1 MSKKSKLL
9 FRISIGLN
17 LLLIAVIAWGY
28 IKMNFVKE
36 QILHTEVQQ
45 NLVELEGV
53 IANQSEDNWSAPN
66 LVTTE
71 LGDVLNG
78 IWLSIITG
86 EDLGTLSR
94 SDKEILNHLY
104 NKLNQYPKD
113 EIYRFTDLTEED
125 KENFEE
131 LREDLRDAGLGMN
144 IQVSGNMK
152 YFINQA
158 DQLEKSIKALYK

>member
-1 MSKKSKLL
+1 MSKKRKLL

-17 LLLIAVIAWGY
+17 MLLIAVIAWGY
-28 IKMNFVKE
+28 MKMNFVNE
-36 QILHTEVQQ
+36 QILQREVQQ
-45 NLVELEGV
+45 NLIKLEGIIV
-53 IANQSEDNWSAPN
+53 NQSEDNWSAPN
-66 LVTTE
+66 LATTE

-78 IWLSIITG
+78 IGLSITTG
-86 EDLGTLSR
+86 EKLGTLSS

-113 EIYRFTDLTEED
+113 EFYRFSDLTEED

-131 LREDLRDAGLGMN
+131 LRENLRNAGLGMN

-158 DQLEKSIKALYK
+158 DKLEKNIKALYK